1 MIANKLVFKPK
12 NGSLTLHHHDH
23 FLVNSYKST
32 LRKFKWPPSTL
43 SRSSR
48 NIMYNCEVEMW
59 KTRSQKQDDC
69 PMKSSQLIPDRL
81 FLTDFKD
88 STKKRV
94 RQEEKRA
101 KAYDTRYSQA
111 VSHLSTDRARRC
123 LTSVIGREL
132 VFSTWYGCKPHR
144 ESARV

>member
-1 MIANKLVFKPK
+1 MTTVH
-12 NGSLTLHHHDH
+12 SL
-23 FLVNSYKST
+23 
-32 LRKFKWPPSTL
+32 PCP
-43 SRSSR
+43 SR

-69 PMKSSQLIPDRL
+69 QMKSSQLIPDRL

-123 LTSVIGREL
+123 LTSVIGREP
-132 VFSTWYGCKPHR
+132 VYSTWYGRRQMNFKMSGLCPNTI
-144 ESARV
+144 S